1 MPKNKMFI
9 EETYYVK
16 DVSKIIDRDK
26 STIFRWEKEGK
37 ISSPR
42 RDSRGWRIYSKYDV
56 ERMKRLV
63 GELARIYS

>member
-1 MPKNKMFI
+1 MTKNMFI
-9 EETYYVK
+9 NKTYYVK

-37 ISSPR
+37 ITSPR
-42 RDSRGWRIYSKYDV
+42 RDSRGWRIYSQYDV

-63 GELARIYS
+63 SELSRLYN